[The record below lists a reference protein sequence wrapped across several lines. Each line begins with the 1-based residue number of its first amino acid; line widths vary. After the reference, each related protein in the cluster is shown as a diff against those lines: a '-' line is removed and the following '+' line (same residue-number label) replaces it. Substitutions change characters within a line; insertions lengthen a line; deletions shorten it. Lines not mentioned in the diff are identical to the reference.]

1 MKGGFI
7 KLSKNWILSISL
19 PFLLTA
25 GQLGCAVTPK
35 TEPESNLSSLSEPKT
50 GCLNV
55 AIVPSDEIPMMDCV
69 TFDTGRGRAA
79 SETAGKAIKKGVEIG
94 ALLPIYAV
102 GEDPR
107 AIILLPLWPILIPAG
122 AACGVVFGGIG
133 GAIAGSIK
141 GDYREFPMEK
151 TEEVKKLAAYAFT
164 ISNINTFLAEELM
177 KAGQALTDYKY
188 AISTK
193 DECDMDNDI
202 VLRAGI
208 SHLEFKAEN
217 EEDPDTRLRVRV
229 DVVVEDLNALKQHSQ
244 SFEYTSEEHDL
255 SEWLDNNGKLL
266 QQEYE
271 NCYQSLSANI
281 IQEMIVTNE
290 H

>member
-1 MKGGFI
+1 
-7 KLSKNWILSISL
+7 
-19 PFLLTA
+19 
-25 GQLGCAVTPK
+25 
-35 TEPESNLSSLSEPKT
+35 
-50 GCLNV
+50 
-55 AIVPSDEIPMMDCV
+55 
-69 TFDTGRGRAA
+69 
-79 SETAGKAIKKGVEIG
+79 
-94 ALLPIYAV
+94 
-102 GEDPR
+102 
-107 AIILLPLWPILIPAG
+107 
-122 AACGVVFGGIG
+122 
-133 GAIAGSIK
+133 
-141 GDYREFPMEK
+141 MEK